1 MTTFQY
7 VLFALFVVLG
17 VLNLFLIH
25 PVPGVFYMLLS
36 LVYLPPL
43 NRYLKAKLKFSIP
56 TAIKLVV
63 AFLVLWGTLGVGDLM
78 ELFEAWL
85 RE

>member
-1 MTTFQY
+1 MLYMQY
-7 VLFALFVVLG
+7 GLFALFVVLG

-25 PVPGVFYMLLS
+25 PVPGLFYMLLS

-43 NRYLKAKLKFSIP
+43 NRYFKAKLKFSFP